1 LIFPLF
7 VNRCRHRGNVKR
19 NSSHFARGILLSW
32 LCIIAAY
39 GGPLDDWTTR
49 DSGVSADLY
58 GIAHGNNTFVVVG
71 DRGTI
76 LTSSDG
82 ISWVPRASGLP
93 TNEILVDVTFGAGTF
108 VA

>member
-1 LIFPLF
+1 AGCSGRASRDTGHGLKDTVFTLLLIFPLF

-82 ISWVPRASGLP
+82 IS
-93 TNEILVDVTFGAGTF
+93 
-108 VA
+108 